1 MKRNILIFGLI
12 AGLILGLFTLSITIL
27 NGKGTDAPH
36 SEIVGYTAMVV
47 AFSFIFVGTKNFRD
61 KYNGGVVSFGKA
73 LRIGLG
79 ITLIGS
85 TMYVIAW
92 MIEYYLFIPDF
103 MDKYAAHMIH
113 EIQASG
119 VSPAAMNKQIAE
131 INHMSQL
138 YKNPVFVALFT
149 YVEVLPV
156 GIIIS
161 LLTSLLLKRKTPR
174 PGKTQLAV

>member
-1 MKRNILIFGLI
+1 MKRNILVFGLV
-12 AGLILGLFTLSITIL
+12 AGLILGLLTLSITFL
-27 NGKGTDAPH
+27 SQKDTDSTH
-36 SEIVGYTAMVV
+36 SEVVGYTAMVV

-85 TMYVIAW
+85 TIYVLAW
-92 MIEYYLFIPDF
+92 MIEYYVFIPDF
-103 MDKYAAHMIH
+103 MDKYSAHMIRDVR
-113 EIQASG
+113 ASG
-119 VSPAAMNKQIAE
+119 LSPAAMNKKIAE
-131 INHMSQL
+131 INRMGAL
-138 YKNPVFVALFT
+138 YKNPVFVILFT

-161 LLTSLLLKRKTPR
+161 LLASLLLKRKTPR
-174 PGKTQLAV
+174 PGKVQLAA